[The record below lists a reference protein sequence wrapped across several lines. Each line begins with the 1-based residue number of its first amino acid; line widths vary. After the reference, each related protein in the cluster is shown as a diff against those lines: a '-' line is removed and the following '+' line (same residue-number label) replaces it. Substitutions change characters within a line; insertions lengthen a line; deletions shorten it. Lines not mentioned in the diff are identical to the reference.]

1 MPFTLLLVLIAL
13 LGAVAGLR
21 TMTAPA
27 VVCWGAHLGWLSL
40 SHSPLSF
47 LTSTISLIVFTLLA
61 VGELIGDKLPQTPS
75 RLSAFPL
82 IARLVFGA
90 LAGAALVITAGA
102 PLGLG
107 VATGAVGALFGAF
120 AGYHLRRALTVRA
133 GLPDLPIALLE
144 DLVAIG
150 GGLFLVSRF

>member
-1 MPFTLLLVLIAL
+1 MPLTLLLVLILL

-27 VVCWGAHLGWLSL
+27 VVCWGAHFGWLSL

-47 LTSTISLIVFTLLA
+47 LASNISLGIFTLLA
-61 VGELIGDKLPQTPS
+61 IGELIGDKLPKTPS
-75 RLSAFPL
+75 RLSTFPL
-82 IARLVFGA
+82 IARVVFGA
-90 LAGAALVITAGA
+90 IAGAALVITAGA
-102 PLGLG
+102 SHAIGL
-107 VATGAVGALFGAF
+107 AAGAIGALAGAF
-120 AGYHLRRALTVRA
+120 TGYHVRRALTTGA

-150 GGLFLVSRF
+150 GGFFIVSRF

>member
-1 MPFTLLLVLIAL
+1 MPLTLLLVLVL
-13 LGAVAGLR
+13 FLGAVAGMR

-27 VVCWGAHLGWLSL
+27 VVCWGVHFGWLSL
-40 SHSPLSF
+40 THSPLSF
-47 LTSTISLIVFTLLA
+47 LTSKISLVIFTLFA
-61 VGELIGDKLPQTPS
+61 VGELIGDKLPKTPS

-82 IARLVFGA
+82 IARVVFGG

-102 PLGLG
+102 ALG
-107 VATGAVGALFGAF
+107 VGVAVGAVGALAGAF
-120 AGYHLRRALTVRA
+120 AGYYLRRALTVRA

-150 GGLFLVSRF
+150 GGLFIVSRF

>member
-1 MPFTLLLVLIAL
+1 MPLTLLLVLILL

-27 VVCWGAHLGWLSL
+27 VVCWGVHFGWLSL
-40 SHSPLSF
+40 THSPISF
-47 LTSTISLIVFTLLA
+47 LTSKISLVTFTLFA
-61 VGELIGDKLPQTPS
+61 IGELIGDKLPKTPS

-82 IARLVFGA
+82 IARVVFGA

-102 PLGLG
+102 ALG
-107 VATGAVGALFGAF
+107 VGIAVGAVGALGGAF
-120 AGYHLRRALTVRA
+120 AGYYVRRALTVRA
-133 GLPDLPIALLE
+133 GLPDLPVALLE

-150 GGLFLVSRF
+150 GGLFIVSRF

>member
-1 MPFTLLLVLIAL
+1 MPLTLLLVLILL

-27 VVCWGAHLGWLSL
+27 VVCWGAHFGWLSL

-47 LTSTISLIVFTLLA
+47 LTSIVSLVIFTLLA
-61 VGELIGDKLPQTPS
+61 IGELIGDKLPSTPS
-75 RLSAFPL
+75 RLSIFPL
-82 IARLVFGA
+82 VARVVFGA
-90 LAGAALVITAGA
+90 LSGAAVVITAGA

-107 VATGAVGALFGAF
+107 LGVGAVGALIGAF
-120 AGYHLRRALTVRA
+120 VGYHVRHALTARA

-144 DLVAIG
+144 DLIAIG